1 MIARNCQITRRAFPI
16 FTVNLQDIS
25 RIAHDFG
32 ISSSVVA
39 FSELQRYRYEEDDPA
54 SKEVRLI
61 VKAELNDG
69 GAVVIRFKNES
80 DVTLETVNAQ
90 SRFAQLLAD
99 HGVRTPTLFTAGH
112 AYAQWY
118 TIGGY
123 DVIVTVEAFVSGEV
137 RAVTEDIAEKTG
149 GLLARMHNIAEE
161 NAFHVP
167 NEVLFDPLK
176 DNDLFSFSDFQGCR
190 ALMRAVDE
198 PLYDEIVAAH
208 DALLQTIRVFENEPR
223 YAVQGDVSN
232 CNLFQTADGELG
244 VFDFNRCGDNV
255 LYYDAIMQAIF
266 EARLMDYPKEIA
278 GAQESILLAAFLRGY
293 HRERPFTDAQKAAFP
308 ALYAMIS
315 AFWRFDI
322 LFNDDSLCCV
332 ADSGDAEAVR
342 RKMKDISARI
352 RFRPE
357 MPL

>member
-1 MIARNCQITRRAFPI
+1 MFSISKMELSPI
-16 FTVNLQDIS
+16 LK
-25 RIAHDFG
+25 DFG
-32 ISSSVVA
+32 ISSEIIDL
-39 FSELQRYRYEEDDPA
+39 SELQRYHYEEDDPA
-54 SKEVRLI
+54 SREVRLI
-61 VKAELNDG
+61 VKADLSDG
-69 GAVVIRFKNES
+69 RAVVIRFKNES
-80 DVTLETVNAQ
+80 DVTLELVNAQ

-99 HGVRTPTLFTAGH
+99 HGVRTPTLFTSGH

-137 RAVTEDIAEKTG
+137 RAVTEKIAEKTG

-167 NEVLFDPLK
+167 NEVLFDPLE
-176 DNDLFSFSDFQGCR
+176 DNDLFSFSDFQKYR
-190 ALMRAVDE
+190 ALMRSVDE

-223 YAVQGDVSN
+223 YAVQGDISD
-232 CNLFQTADGELG
+232 CNLYQTDEGEIG
-244 VFDFNRCGDNV
+244 VFDFNRSGDNV
-255 LYYDAIMQAIF
+255 LYYDAVMQAVF
-266 EARLMDYPKEIA
+266 EARLMDYPKEID
-278 GAQESILLAAFLRGY
+278 GKQEPIILPAFLRGY
-293 HRERPFTDAQKAAFP
+293 HRERPFTDDQKAVFP

-322 LFNDDSLCCV
+322 LFDDDSLCH
-332 ADSGDAEAVR
+332 AAESGDAEAVR
-342 RKMKDISARI
+342 RKMKDISERL
-352 RFRPE
+352 RSRPE